1 MITNNQDEISSRDE
15 TRSGMK
21 KILFTR
27 EFQSGMKQVEFHP
40 GIKTLV
46 QYENK

>member
-1 MITNNQDEISSRDE
+1 MFTYNQDEISSWNE

-27 EFQSGMKQVEFHP
+27 EFYPGLKQVEFHP